1 MDGTHRRGVTSF
13 SAQPY
18 INGEEMD
25 QKGLW
30 IRIGGLALL
39 GMITV
44 LALVLLT
51 PPEFQIRASMIGGV
65 VVLAGAF
72 LLSQGK
78 LQLDSPRNGTLG
90 VLATSL
96 RERCYRVEERKN
108 VLKIHLN
115 WLTQAII
122 KVKSDGTRAEL
133 TCTADAT
140 PTGWSIIIIL
150 LLFGIIIGGAFVIP
164 IVLYAYWR
172 AQSFGFT
179 ELPIAVAAMGAVKR
193 ERENRSARVTLI
205 DGLAEAHRLAAE
217 TYEAEQSNLQD
228 AELIAIVFEGVVG
241 WLVLLILFS
250 HLPLIAAPKL
260 SVSDAA
266 LLALVLAFSATAT
279 TILVVRR
286 HYRPRLQRYWEW
298 KEKLRIALSRETEG
312 IKPDDVEPSAVE
324 LLFDVGKELPD
335 WFKTR
340 RQGAAYLEPGTWL
353 ILSYLAIIGFSML
366 LPAIYFVLAGL
377 TPDAWWVI
385 VIGGGIV
392 AGTVALYFHWSR
404 GQKERERELMSQ
416 YNERLRT
423 FEDQVM
429 RKLEEL

>member
-1 MDGTHRRGVTSF
+1 MDRR
-13 SAQPY
+13 
-18 INGEEMD
+18 
-25 QKGLW
+25 GLW
-30 IRIGGLALL
+30 IRIGGLVLA
-39 GMITV
+39 GMITI

-78 LQLDSPRNGTLG
+78 LQMDFPGNGTLG

-108 VLKIHLN
+108 ALKVHLN
-115 WLTQAII
+115 WLTQAMI
-122 KVKSDGTRAEL
+122 KVKSDGTKAEL
-133 TCTADAT
+133 ICTADAT

-164 IVLYAYWR
+164 IILYAYWR

-193 ERENRSARVTLI
+193 ERENRGTRVALI

-217 TYEAEQSNLQD
+217 TYEAERSNLQD
-228 AELIAIVFEGVVG
+228 VELIAIVLEGVVG

-250 HLPLIAAPKL
+250 QLPVIAASGL
-260 SVSDAA
+260 SPTDAA
-266 LLALVLAFSATAT
+266 LLALVLAFIATAI

-286 HYRPRLQRYWEW
+286 RYRPRLQRYWEW

-340 RQGAAYLEPGTWL
+340 RQGAAYLEPGNWL
-353 ILSYLAIIGFSML
+353 ILSFLAIIGSSML
-366 LPAIYFVLAGL
+366 LPAIYFVLVGL
-377 TPDAWWVI
+377 TPDAWWVMA
-385 VIGGGIV
+385 IGGGIV
-392 AGTVALYFHWSR
+392 AGTVALYFYWSR

-423 FEDQVM
+423 FEDQAM
-429 RKLEEL
+429 RTLEEL

>member
-1 MDGTHRRGVTSF
+1 
-13 SAQPY
+13 
-18 INGEEMD
+18 MD

-30 IRIGGLALL
+30 IRIGGLVLA
-39 GMITV
+39 GMITA

-78 LQLDSPRNGTLG
+78 LQLDSPGNGTLG

-96 RERCYRVEERKN
+96 RERCYRVEEGKN
-108 VLKIHLN
+108 ALKIHLN
-115 WLTQAII
+115 WLTQAMI
-122 KVKSDGTRAEL
+122 KLKSDGTKAEL

-164 IVLYAYWR
+164 IILYAYWR

-179 ELPIAVAAMGAVKR
+179 ELPIAVAALEAVKR
-193 ERENRSARVTLI
+193 ERENRGARVMLI

-217 TYEAEQSNLQD
+217 TYEAERSNLQD

-250 HLPLIAAPKL
+250 QLPLIAAFEFSAP
-260 SVSDAA
+260 DAA
-266 LLALVLAFSATAT
+266 LLALVLAFFATAT

-340 RQGAAYLEPGTWL
+340 RKGAAYLEPGTWL

-366 LPAIYFVLAGL
+366 LPAIYLVLAGL
-377 TPDAWWVI
+377 TPDAWWVMA
-385 VIGGGIV
+385 IGGGIV
-392 AGTVALYFHWSR
+392 AGTVALYFYWSR

-423 FEDQVM
+423 FEDQAM